1 MLPRTIEIRT
11 CIIVCLGLVILQL
24 VGMYLFIKLNRP
36 VKTVIQPPVHQP
48 VVIPQNTVLPAP
60 SARVAENSSSLK
72 PFVIPVEN
80 GVWRTVDPG
89 GSGGTLSHVMHPVN
103 GTILVFSDMSRSLL
117 RSQDGTR
124 TYQAIAPEG
133 HPTLTPIVPHPAKA
147 GVWYAGYSLDDE
159 QGLAQSV
166 DDGETWVL
174 INHEPGAVGSNAFG
188 LVMDT
193 RPETIV
199 WDFGSKGLMVSR
211 DQGKTFADFNQGL
224 SLENLYGQYQET
236 SGKIPITAIERN
248 SGVMI
253 YLACKKGIFKRDLA
267 ASQWEAIE
275 TLPEKKAISLA
286 YDSGKDWIW
295 AGFENGE
302 IYIGDLMA
310 GKWERAVTGPPDA
323 TIMRTHPL
331 RPGWV
336 WSFSHGRAGLF
347 VSKDKGKTWESL
359 TRFLLFD
366 NPDYTG
372 NVPSSFRDRNKVIR
386 DFFSIDPENPDTLYL
401 GQVYV
406 SYDGGD
412 TWEFGATEYL
422 PEQQAWHGN
431 GLTLLTSYK
440 AWWDQVNPNRVYL
453 GFSDTGLMRSDD
465 RGYSVQALWKE
476 KFPDL
481 YPLAY
486 WKNQML
492 DTSGSCMAFAV
503 DPQFPQTM
511 YYGMS
516 NKGNSPNTSGMLFRS
531 MHGDSFWKPVI
542 PNKTTL
548 PNGIITDL
556 ILQPGN
562 GFTDRKLYALVN
574 YKTTDNISES
584 GIFLSTDNG
593 ESFNRLAGSG
603 DSVLTFPLLD
613 LDYCKDHPDVMYM
626 VSSTRGGKRPAKRI
640 RKTYDHTGGVFKSLD
655 AGLTWIKTGGE
666 ELAGAVEVAVHPNNP
681 DVAYT
686 AVVPGK
692 GDIKIDSATGVHKT
706 MDGGNTWK
714 MVLSA
719 QEWLPEKRKSENGEP
734 VSVAINPELPD
745 IIYAVIKYAGVLRST
760 NAGSAWERVDWENL
774 KKYQGNYHTLTINP
788 HDPAEFYLSLFGNS
802 FLAYRD
808 PVADAMLTHA
818 SVGKNL
824 IRNGDFERTDRS
836 GKPVHWVWN
845 NLNHPDPEGT
855 PILSIENSPERIGR
869 SLHVRMGEGT
879 YSNNSF
885 TGKNALPITW
895 LENQINPYSIT
906 LARGK
911 QINLRYEI
919 YATTA
924 KFRDLPV
931 LSLVETKKTGSE
943 VKAELPAVMG
953 YSATPYRRFR
963 IDPGQNEAG
972 KWVLV
977 ESSVHIS
984 EDVNSIKLVLFTS
997 QENEITDFFIDNI
1010 VLEIR

>member
-1 MLPRTIEIRT
+1 
-11 CIIVCLGLVILQL
+11 
-24 VGMYLFIKLNRP
+24 
-36 VKTVIQPPVHQP
+36 
-48 VVIPQNTVLPAP
+48 
-60 SARVAENSSSLK
+60 
-72 PFVIPVEN
+72 
-80 GVWRTVDPG
+80 
-89 GSGGTLSHVMHPVN
+89 
-103 GTILVFSDMSRSLL
+103 
-117 RSQDGTR
+117 
-124 TYQAIAPEG
+124 
-133 HPTLTPIVPHPAKA
+133 
-147 GVWYAGYSLDDE
+147 
-159 QGLAQSV
+159 
-166 DDGETWVL
+166 
-174 INHEPGAVGSNAFG
+174 
-188 LVMDT
+188 
-193 RPETIV
+193 
-199 WDFGSKGLMVSR
+199 
-211 DQGKTFADFNQGL
+211 
-224 SLENLYGQYQET
+224 
-236 SGKIPITAIERN
+236 
-248 SGVMI
+248 
-253 YLACKKGIFKRDLA
+253 
-267 ASQWEAIE
+267 
-275 TLPEKKAISLA
+275 
-286 YDSGKDWIW
+286 
-295 AGFENGE
+295 
-302 IYIGDLMA
+302 
-310 GKWERAVTGPPDA
+310 
-323 TIMRTHPL
+323 
-331 RPGWV
+331 
-336 WSFSHGRAGLF
+336 LF
-347 VSKDKGKTWESL
+347 VSKDKGKTWENL

-366 NPDYTG
+366 SPDYRG
-372 NVPSSFRDRNKVIR
+372 NVPASFRDRNKVIR

-401 GQVYV
+401 GQIYV
-406 SYDGGD
+406 SYDGGG

-440 AWWDQVNPNRVYL
+440 AWWDQLNPNRVYL

-476 KFPDL
+476 KYPDL

-503 DPQFPQTM
+503 DPQFPQTL

-516 NKGNSPNTSGMLFRS
+516 NKGNSSKTSGMLFRS

-556 ILQPGN
+556 ILQAGN

-574 YKTTDNISES
+574 YRTTDNSSES

-593 ESFNRLAGSG
+593 ESFNRLAGSD

-613 LDYCKDHPDVMYM
+613 LDYCQDHPDVMYM

-666 ELAGAVEVAVHPNNP
+666 EIAGAVEVAVHPNDP
-681 DVAYT
+681 DIAYT

-692 GDIKIDSATGVHKT
+692 GDMKIESAAGIHKT

-719 QEWLPEKRKSENGEP
+719 QEWLPEKRKSENAEP
-734 VSVAINPELPD
+734 VSVAVNPELPD
-745 IIYAVIKYAGVLRST
+745 VIYAVIKYAGVLRST
-760 NAGSAWERVDWENL
+760 NAGATWERVDWEHL
-774 KKYQGNYHTLTINP
+774 KKFQGNYHTLTINP

-802 FLAYRD
+802 FIAYRD

-824 IRNGDFERTDRS
+824 IRNGDFERTDKS
-836 GKPVHWVWN
+836 GKPVHWIWN

-869 SLHVRMGEGT
+869 SLHVRMGEEV
-879 YSNNSF
+879 YANKNF

-895 LENQINPYSIT
+895 LENQINPYSVT

-911 QINLRYEI
+911 QINIRYEI
-919 YATTA
+919 YTTTA

-931 LSLVETKKTGSE
+931 LSLVEIKKIGSE

-953 YSATPYRRFR
+953 YSNTPYKRFR
-963 IDPGQNEAG
+963 IESGQKKEAG

-977 ESSVHIS
+977 ESSAHIS

-997 QENEITDFFIDNI
+997 QENQITDFFIDNI
-1010 VLEIR
+1010 ALKIQ